1 MISSI
6 SSIYVKY
13 LYFLFFKTYLKNIA
27 TDNIIHKNIY
37 ILQISSPTY
46 DTSDTYKLDIP
57 DLYILY
63 PYCNLFVSAI
73 SQNHPQSTGHGGSR

>member
-13 LYFLFFKTYLKNIA
+13 LYFFVFFKIYLKNIA

-37 ILQISSPTY
+37 LLQISSPTY
-46 DTSDTYKLDIP
+46 DTSDTYNLDIP
-57 DLYILY
+57 GLY
-63 PYCNLFVSAI
+63 PLYNLFVSAI
-73 SQNHPQSTGHGGSR
+73 SQNHPQSSIHLAMG